1 MIFENVLG
9 FLKNRWRI
17 LKIFN
22 SNVNKVIVVVIIYCV
37 FHNYCEMWTIQE
49 LDHVNDVIMKDNL
62 VGFKSDRLS
71 ALKDGEQAK

>member
-1 MIFENVLG
+1 
-9 FLKNRWRI
+9 
-17 LKIFN
+17 
-22 SNVNKVIVVVIIYCV
+22 
-37 FHNYCEMWTIQE
+37 MWTIQE